1 MAGVSTGE
9 TGSCLVVGDGQA
21 ERRQLPLLA
30 VPHALALPLSVHARV
45 LVLALVVPHHLFVL
59 AVAPAPASSPQV
71 LGGLQVVLEH
81 RALVVPLQA
90 GTVHLVFTDGGRDEQ
105 KNVVRKPIS
114 AKLAHFRAATIVF

>member
-1 MAGVSTGE
+1 MAGVSTGG
-9 TGSCLVVGDGQA
+9 TGPCLVVGDGQA

-45 LVLALVVPHHLFVL
+45 LVLALVVPHHLLVL
-59 AVAPAPASSPQV
+59 AAAPAPASGPQV

-90 GTVHLVFTDGGRDEQ
+90 GTVHLVFTNGGREEQ
-105 KNVVRKPIS
+105 KKTRLGS
-114 AKLAHFRAATIVF
+114 R